1 MAKTMDEAKS
11 KRLIKAIGKRV
22 YDERWF
28 YFGTEFGAHDLY
40 KVGDADIY
48 ARFTVSGF
56 AVKAYIDGERLG
68 TQDCVRMFVGANAMQ
83 EAIEWTADRMLA
95 ISEEVTERTAPYK
108 AAYEM
113 YQRLMRGE

>member
-1 MAKTMDEAKS
+1 MQKT
-11 KRLIKAIGKRV
+11 RQGLIKSIGTRV
-22 YDERWF
+22 YNERWF
-28 YFGTEFGAHDLY
+28 YRGTEFETHDCY
-40 KVGDADIY
+40 KVGDASIY

-68 TQDCVRMFVGANAMQ
+68 AQDCVRMFVGANAMHD
-83 EAIEWTADRMLA
+83 AIEWTADRMLV
-95 ISEEVTERTAPYK
+95 IGEEVTERTKPYK